1 MEKRI
6 IRLGLVMIFSLLL
19 SIILFLIGI
28 IGIFLSRKNII
39 LIIMSLELM
48 LLACNYNFLFFAIY
62 LDDLMGEVFSLSILS
77 VGASES
83 ALGLALVISYYR
95 TYKYI

>member
-1 MEKRI
+1 MEKRKF
-6 IRLGLVMIFSLLL
+6 RLGLMIFF
-19 SIILFLIGI
+19 LFLPIVLFVVGI
-28 IGIFLSRKNII
+28 IGISMSKKNII

-48 LLACNYNFLFFAIY
+48 LLASNYIYTFFSIY
-62 LDDLMGEVFSLSILS
+62 LDDLIGQVFSLLILS
-77 VGASES
+77 IGAAES

>member
-6 IRLGLVMIFSLLL
+6 TRLGIMLFSLLL
-19 SIILFLIGI
+19 SIIIFIIGI

-48 LLACNYNFLFFAIY
+48 LLASNYNFLFFSIY
-62 LDDLMGEVFSLSILS
+62 LDDLIGEIFSLLILS

-95 TYKYI
+95 TYRYI